1 MATDLVTAPR
11 PVRFSTAGLPDA
23 ERIARW
29 EDHNAQALVGLRC
42 RTLGEGILEATEVNL
57 QLPQLHL
64 ARVRGTSHV
73 VERPPEVIRRH
84 PADAIAV
91 YLTLVGEAFFYND
104 DGVRILRPGQLVVC
118 DADRPFIRG
127 FSRGLEELA
136 IKVPRSLF
144 RELTGRGSV
153 PTPLVRDFSGDD
165 PTARTLAKLVDRAL
179 RPDTRGA
186 GLPTSEPRSTCSPAW
201 RAAASSKRARS
212 TWRRRTPS
220 STSTSPRRG

>member
-1 MATDLVTAPR
+1 MATDSVTAPR

-57 QLPQLHL
+57 QLPHLHL

-104 DGVRILRPGQLVVC
+104 DGVRIL
-118 DADRPFIRG
+118 D
-127 FSRGLEELA
+127 
-136 IKVPRSLF
+136 
-144 RELTGRGSV
+144 
-153 PTPLVRDFSGDD
+153 
-165 PTARTLAKLVDRAL
+165 
-179 RPDTRGA
+179 
-186 GLPTSEPRSTCSPAW
+186 
-201 RAAASSKRARS
+201 SSWSAMPID
-212 TWRRRTPS
+212 PS
-220 STSTSPRRG
+220 SEASLAVSRSSRSRCHAHCSAS